1 MVKQV
6 TNNLPR
12 TSHPPASPRCTV
24 RSHCKDSVLDFCS
37 FAQVC
42 IPSSDHQCTRVYKA
56 HSDKIPERSKDEMIN
71 QELGTVSKERYCDRV
86 YSHVYSV
93 VPGLRETHAV
103 ALLTCM
109 SHKTAGILG
118 KLQQALSAWR
128 NRTGGRG
135 LNGELPLTAGEGGR
149 AEVPSRS
156 GRWN

>member
-1 MVKQV
+1 M
-6 TNNLPR
+6 
-12 TSHPPASPRCTV
+12 
-24 RSHCKDSVLDFCS
+24 
-37 FAQVC
+37 
-42 IPSSDHQCTRVYKA
+42 
-56 HSDKIPERSKDEMIN
+56 
-71 QELGTVSKERYCDRV
+71 

-135 LNGELPLTAGEGGR
+135 LNGEPPLTAGEGGR

-156 GRWN
+156 GRWSWSLLWDKGDGWIKTQVRIFFFYCSSHLFFSFLFLITDDKRKCSEKYWWPHTDKCDEVGCYGRNLKWAVGSVAMALPGPGATIFF